1 MRWQNMC
8 GNIIARTNVESA
20 SACEAVDKAVGLAF
34 HRAQMKK
41 FFVAGTLAFF
51 ATVTARA
58 GTEQPVQPTAMREID
73 NPFARGSKE
82 FQNVTGAFFFFD
94 TTQNQRPAIDF
105 AIDSVRLG
113 IMLNDPQGPG
123 FLTGNFELLGEAF
136 AGAIF
141 DGPGNVLA
149 GSNLIFRYNFI
160 QPRARIIPY
169 LQIGAG
175 FIYTDISESES
186 RGLVSL
192 PVEFNLQG
200 IGGMRFMLNERWS
213 VVVEG
218 GYRHISN
225 ADIHLPNYGIDSV
238 GGNLGFGFFF

>member
-1 MRWQNMC
+1 
-8 GNIIARTNVESA
+8 
-20 SACEAVDKAVGLAF
+20 
-34 HRAQMKK
+34 MKS
-41 FFVAGTLAFF
+41 FFVASALAFF
-51 ATVTARA
+51 ALAMARA
-58 GTEQPVQPTAMREID
+58 GTEQPVPQVPPWEPSDAFT
-73 NPFARGSKE
+73 RGAKE

-94 TTQNQRPAIDF
+94 TTQNERPAVDF

-136 AGAIF
+136 AGGIF
-141 DGPGNVLA
+141 DGPGNVMA

-175 FIYTDISESES
+175 IVYTDISESES

-192 PVEFNLQG
+192 PVEFDLQG
-200 IGGMRFMLNERWS
+200 ITGLRFMLNQRWS
-213 VVVEG
+213 VLVEG

-225 ADIHLPNYGIDSV
+225 ATIKLPNYGIDSV
-238 GGNLGFGFFF
+238 GGNLGFGFSF